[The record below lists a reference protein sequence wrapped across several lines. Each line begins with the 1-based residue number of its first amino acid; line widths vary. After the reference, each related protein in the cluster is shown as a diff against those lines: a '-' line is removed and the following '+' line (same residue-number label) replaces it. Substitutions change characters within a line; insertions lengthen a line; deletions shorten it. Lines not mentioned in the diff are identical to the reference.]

1 MGNALKIG
9 HSENRRPELGSIF
22 EIALLHPCS
31 L

>member
-9 HSENRRPELGSIF
+9 HSENRRPELGYIF
-22 EIALLHPCS
+22 KIPLLYPCS